1 MKVTIEKL
9 PKSQVKLTIEV
20 EAADVQPFLD
30 AATREESKKHPI
42 KGFRPGSVPFD
53 VMRSAIGDHH
63 LIETALQKL
72 VPKTYVDALM
82 EHDEIEAIGRPEVA
96 TKEVEIGKNWIYE
109 AMVAVLPDI
118 ELGEYKKLKE
128 EKKSVSVDKKEV
140 DAEIEAL
147 RKMRASY
154 VTVPRGAQKGD
165 RVDIDINVSADK
177 VPLEDGNARKQTVI
191 MGDSHLFPEFEA
203 QLMDAKEGDLKEF
216 PIKFPEDHPQQ
227 DMRNRTIDFKVK
239 VLTVQEEI
247 LPELDEKFAQG
258 MGKFSNIEELKN
270 KIEENLKLEK
280 EEKEKLRVQQALLDQ
295 VVEKT
300 VFHEIPDVLV
310 EGEIDKMLAE
320 MEEGLSSMGLNLEQY
335 QQQIKK
341 SREELREGFK
351 DQAIKRIKAGLTL
364 RAIGKTENIEVP
376 DSEVEEEVTRFL
388 KRFPSVEEAKKRVDI
403 EALTDI
409 TVGTLRNKKVFE
421 LLEKLAEIVN
431 NS

>member
-1 MKVTIEKL
+1 MKVSIEKL

-20 EAADVQPFLD
+20 EAEDVRPFLD
-30 AATREESKKHPI
+30 AAAREESKKHPI

-53 VMRSAIGDHH
+53 VMRSAIGDEH

-82 EHDEIEAIGRPEVA
+82 ENNEIEAIGRPEIA
-96 TKEVEIGKNWIYE
+96 AKQVEIGKNWVYE
-109 AMVAVLPDI
+109 AIVAVLPDM

-128 EKKSVSVDKKEV
+128 EKKKVEVEKKEV

-154 VTVPRGAQKGD
+154 VAVQRGAQKGD

-203 QLMDAKEGDLKEF
+203 QLLDTKEGDTKEF

-227 DMRNRTIDFKVK
+227 DMRNRTVDFKVK
-239 VLTVQEEI
+239 VLTVQQEI
-247 LPELDEKFAQG
+247 LPELEDKFAQG
-258 MGKFSNIEELKN
+258 MGKFANIDELKK

-280 EEKEKLRVQQALLDQ
+280 EEKEKQRIQQALLDQ
-295 VVEKT
+295 VVEKS

-341 SREELREGFK
+341 TREELREGFK
-351 DQAIKRIKAGLTL
+351 EQAIKRIKAGLAL
-364 RAIGKTENIEVP
+364 RAIGKIENVEVP
-376 DSEVEEEVTRFL
+376 DSEVEEEVSRFL
-388 KRFPSVEEAKKRVDI
+388 KRFPSVEEAKKQVDI
-403 EALTDI
+403 EALTDV
-409 TVGTLRNKKVFE
+409 TVGTLRNKKVFA
-421 LLEKLAEIVN
+421 LLQKFAGIE
-431 NS
+431 